1 MNNIIK
7 SFFNFTLYL
16 FVWTISSILAI
27 LFRYDFKLSVDV
39 AVKILPSLFLFIL
52 TFYVIGYFD
61 RKIFGLPSKSSF
73 EEFFSFSRKFLITGF
88 VCFIFLLI
96 YPNFILPKSYPIL
109 ASILSLGF
117 YAIVNKLAK
126 FYYQKI
132 LIKNSSI
139 TVAIYGAGM
148 QGQLLLQKILNDQ
161 TLDWKPIV
169 IFDDNSNLK
178 ITRLNGIKVV
188 TGVSLPT
195 LFKKYN
201 LKILIVS
208 FSQISNI
215 KLQEIQE
222 ICNNH
227 DVQLLIISPIKAIT
241 GKEFS
246 ISDIRK
252 PTQEEL
258 IGKSSIKADYNL
270 VKAFI
275 SGKVVLV
282 TGAGGSIG
290 SELARQ
296 INSFNPK
303 ELYLLD
309 RDESGLLEVSLSLN
323 IHDGRMAPKLVL
335 ADIRDEVRISDLIAK
350 IKPQIIFHAAAL
362 KHLNILE
369 MYPEEAFKTNL
380 IGTNT
385 LLKEAAKNGVMT
397 FVNVSTDKAADPI
410 SVLGKTKLIA
420 EKLTAGYSSSN
431 SDTEIR
437 FLSVRFGNVFGS
449 RGSVIHTFL
458 KQIEQGG
465 PVTITDPM
473 VKRYFMTIEDAVHLV
488 LRAATQGESGDT
500 LILRMGDPVPIMDIA
515 NKLIKSSGKEIK
527 LQFTSLRPGEKL
539 NELLVGKNEKILESN
554 YSEIMRVKVDPI
566 SWENSPKS
574 WQELIKI
581 FDDELTDQN

>member
-7 SFFNFTLYL
+7 SFFNFILYL

-52 TFYVIGYFD
+52 TFYVIGYLD
-61 RKIFGLPSKSSF
+61 RKMFGLPSKSSF

-96 YPNFILPKSYPIL
+96 YPSFILPKSYPIL
-109 ASILSLGF
+109 TSILSLGF

-178 ITRLNGIKVV
+178 VTRLNGIKVV
-188 TGVSLPT
+188 TGISLPT

-222 ICNNH
+222 ICNIH

-296 INSFNPK
+296 INSFNPQ

-323 IHDGRMAPKLVL
+323 IHDGRMPPKLVL
-335 ADIRDEVRISDLIAK
+335 ADIRDEVRISDLIAR

-369 MYPEEAFKTNL
+369 MYPEEAFKTNV

-385 LLKEAAKNGVMT
+385 LLKEAARNGVMT
-397 FVNVSTDKAADPI
+397 FINISTDKAADPI
-410 SVLGKTKLIA
+410 SVLGKSKLLA

-431 SDTEIR
+431 NDTETR

-465 PVTITDPM
+465 PVTITDPL

-500 LILRMGDPVPIMDIA
+500 LILKMGDPVPIIDIA
-515 NKLIKSSGKEIK
+515 NKLIISSGKEIK
-527 LQFTSLRPGEKL
+527 LRFTSLRPGEKL
-539 NELLVGKNEKILESN
+539 NELLVGKDEHILESDF
-554 YSEIMRVKVDPI
+554 SEIMRVKVESIKPQDAL
-566 SWENSPKS
+566 KH
-574 WQELIKI
+574 WQEL
-581 FDDELTDQN
+581 N

>member
-7 SFFNFTLYL
+7 SFFNFILYL

-52 TFYVIGYFD
+52 TFYIIGYLD
-61 RKIFGLPSKSSF
+61 RKMFGLPSKSSF

-96 YPNFILPKSYPIL
+96 YPSFILPKSYPIL
-109 ASILSLGF
+109 TSILSLGF

-222 ICNNH
+222 ICNIH

-296 INSFNPK
+296 INSFNPQ

-323 IHDGRMAPKLVL
+323 IHDGRMPPKLVL

-350 IKPQIIFHAAAL
+350 IRPQIIFHAAAL

-369 MYPEEAFKTNL
+369 MYPEEAFKTNV

-385 LLKEAAKNGVMT
+385 LLKEAVRNRVMT
-397 FVNVSTDKAADPI
+397 FINISTDKAADPI
-410 SVLGKTKLIA
+410 SVLGNSKLLA
-420 EKLTAGYSSSN
+420 EKLTAGYSSN
-431 SDTEIR
+431 NNDTETR

-515 NKLIKSSGKEIK
+515 NKLIKSSGKEIE
-527 LQFTSLRPGEKL
+527 LRFTSLRPGEKL
-539 NELLVGKNEKILESN
+539 NELLVGKNEHILESDF
-554 YSEIMRVKVDPI
+554 SEIMRVKVEPI
-566 SWENSPKS
+566 KPQDALKH
-574 WQELIKI
+574 WQEL
-581 FDDELTDQN
+581 N

>member
-109 ASILSLGF
+109 TSILSLGF

-227 DVQLLIISPIKAIT
+227 NVQLLIISPIKAIT

-323 IHDGRMAPKLVL
+323 VHDGRMPPKLVL

-369 MYPEEAFKTNL
+369 MYPEEAFKTNV
-380 IGTNT
+380 IGTNN

-500 LILRMGDPVPIMDIA
+500 LILRMGDPVPIIDIA

-527 LQFTSLRPGEKL
+527 LMFTSLRPGEKL
-539 NELLVGKNEKILESN
+539 NELLVGKNEQILESDF
-554 YSEIMRVKVDPI
+554 SEIMRVKVDPI
-566 SWENSPKS
+566 KPQDASKH
-574 WQELIKI
+574 WQEL
-581 FDDELTDQN
+581 N

>member
-7 SFFNFTLYL
+7 SFFNFILYL

-52 TFYVIGYFD
+52 TFYIIGYLD
-61 RKIFGLPSKSSF
+61 RKMFGLPSKSSF
-73 EEFFSFSRKFLITGF
+73 EEFFSFSRKFLVTGF
-88 VCFIFLLI
+88 VCFIFLLV
-96 YPNFILPKSYPIL
+96 YPSFILPKSYPIL
-109 ASILSLGF
+109 TSILSLGF

-222 ICNNH
+222 ICNIH

-296 INSFNPK
+296 INSFNPQ

-323 IHDGRMAPKLVL
+323 IHDGRMPPKLVL

-350 IKPQIIFHAAAL
+350 IRPQIIFHAAAL

-369 MYPEEAFKTNL
+369 MYPEEAFKTNV

-397 FVNVSTDKAADPI
+397 FINISTDKAADPI
-410 SVLGKTKLIA
+410 SVLGNSKLLD
-420 EKLTAGYSSSN
+420 EKLTAGYSSN
-431 SDTEIR
+431 NNDTETR

-515 NKLIKSSGKEIK
+515 NKLIKSSGKEIE
-527 LQFTSLRPGEKL
+527 LRFTSLRPGEKL
-539 NELLVGKNEKILESN
+539 NELLVGKNEHILESDF
-554 YSEIMRVKVDPI
+554 SEIMRVKVEPI
-566 SWENSPKS
+566 KPQDALKH
-574 WQELIKI
+574 WQEL
-581 FDDELTDQN
+581 N

>member
-7 SFFNFTLYL
+7 SFFNFILYL

-52 TFYVIGYFD
+52 TFYIIGYLD
-61 RKIFGLPSKSSF
+61 RKMFGLPSKSSF
-73 EEFFSFSRKFLITGF
+73 EEFFSISRKFLVTGF

-96 YPNFILPKSYPIL
+96 YPSFILPKSYPIL
-109 ASILSLGF
+109 TSILSLGF
-117 YAIVNKLAK
+117 YAIANKLAK

-222 ICNNH
+222 ICNIH

-296 INSFNPK
+296 INSFNPQ

-323 IHDGRMAPKLVL
+323 IHDGRMPPKLVL

-350 IKPQIIFHAAAL
+350 IKPKIIFHAAAL

-369 MYPEEAFKTNL
+369 MYPEEAFKTNV

-385 LLKEAAKNGVMT
+385 LLKESSRNGVMT
-397 FVNVSTDKAADPI
+397 FINISTDKAADPI
-410 SVLGKTKLIA
+410 SVLGKSKLLA

-431 SDTEIR
+431 NDTETR

-500 LILRMGDPVPIMDIA
+500 LILKMGDPVPIIDIA
-515 NKLIKSSGKEIK
+515 NKLIISSGKEIK
-527 LQFTSLRPGEKL
+527 LRFTSLRPGEKL
-539 NELLVGKNEKILESN
+539 NELLVGKNEHILESDF
-554 YSEIMRVKVDPI
+554 SEIMRVKVEPI
-566 SWENSPKS
+566 KPQDALKH
-574 WQELIKI
+574 WQEL
-581 FDDELTDQN
+581 N

>member
-7 SFFNFTLYL
+7 SFFNFILYL

-52 TFYVIGYFD
+52 TFYIIGYLD
-61 RKIFGLPSKSSF
+61 RKMFGLPSKSSF

-96 YPNFILPKSYPIL
+96 YPSFILPKSYPIL
-109 ASILSLGF
+109 TSILSLGF
-117 YAIVNKLAK
+117 YEIVNKLAK

-188 TGVSLPT
+188 TDVSLPT

-222 ICNNH
+222 ICNIH

-258 IGKSSIKADYNL
+258 IGKSSIKADYNF

-296 INSFNPK
+296 INSFNPQ

-323 IHDGRMAPKLVL
+323 IHDGRMPPKLVL

-369 MYPEEAFKTNL
+369 MYPEEAFKTNV

-385 LLKEAAKNGVMT
+385 LLKESSRNGVMT
-397 FVNVSTDKAADPI
+397 FINISTDKAADPI
-410 SVLGKTKLIA
+410 SVLGKSKLLA

-431 SDTEIR
+431 NDTETR

-500 LILRMGDPVPIMDIA
+500 LILKMGDPVPIIDIA
-515 NKLIKSSGKEIK
+515 NKLIISSGKEIK
-527 LQFTSLRPGEKL
+527 LRFTSLRPGEKL
-539 NELLVGKNEKILESN
+539 NEVLVGENEHILESDF
-554 YSEIMRVKVDPI
+554 SEIMRVKVEPI
-566 SWENSPKS
+566 KPQDALKH
-574 WQELIKI
+574 WQEL
-581 FDDELTDQN
+581 N

>member
-88 VCFIFLLI
+88 VCFIFLLV

-109 ASILSLGF
+109 TSILSLGF

-369 MYPEEAFKTNL
+369 MYPEEAFKTNV
-380 IGTNT
+380 IGTNN

-500 LILRMGDPVPIMDIA
+500 LILRMGDPVPIIDIA

-527 LQFTSLRPGEKL
+527 LMFTSLRPGEKL
-539 NELLVGKNEKILESN
+539 NELLVGKNEQILESDF
-554 YSEIMRVKVDPI
+554 SEIMRVKVDPI
-566 SWENSPKS
+566 KPQDASKH
-574 WQELIKI
+574 WQEL
-581 FDDELTDQN
+581 N

>member
-7 SFFNFTLYL
+7 SFFNFILYL

-52 TFYVIGYFD
+52 TFYIIGYLD
-61 RKIFGLPSKSSF
+61 RKMFGLPSKSSF
-73 EEFFSFSRKFLITGF
+73 EEFFSFSRKFLVTGF
-88 VCFIFLLI
+88 VCFIFLLV
-96 YPNFILPKSYPIL
+96 YPSFILPKSYPIL
-109 ASILSLGF
+109 TSILSLGF

-222 ICNNH
+222 ICNIH

-296 INSFNPK
+296 INSFNPQ

-323 IHDGRMAPKLVL
+323 IHDGRMPPKLVL

-350 IKPQIIFHAAAL
+350 IRPQIIFHAAAL

-369 MYPEEAFKTNL
+369 MYPEEAFKTNV

-385 LLKEAAKNGVMT
+385 LLKEAVRNRVMT
-397 FVNVSTDKAADPI
+397 FINISTDKAADPI
-410 SVLGKTKLIA
+410 SVLGKSKLLA

-431 SDTEIR
+431 NDTETR

-515 NKLIKSSGKEIK
+515 NKLIKSSGKEIE
-527 LQFTSLRPGEKL
+527 LRFTSLRPGEKL
-539 NELLVGKNEKILESN
+539 NELLVGKNEHILESDF
-554 YSEIMRVKVDPI
+554 SEIMRVKVEPI
-566 SWENSPKS
+566 KPQDALKH
-574 WQELIKI
+574 WQEL
-581 FDDELTDQN
+581 N

>member
-7 SFFNFTLYL
+7 SFFNFILYL

-52 TFYVIGYFD
+52 TFYIIGYLD
-61 RKIFGLPSKSSF
+61 SKIFGLPSKSSF
-73 EEFFSFSRKFLITGF
+73 EEFFSFSRKFLITGI

-109 ASILSLGF
+109 TSILSLGF
-117 YAIVNKLAK
+117 YAIVSKLAK

-139 TVAIYGAGM
+139 TAAIYGAGM
-148 QGQLLLQKILNDQ
+148 QGQLLLQKILNDP

-222 ICNNH
+222 ICNIH

-270 VKAFI
+270 VKSFI

-296 INSFNPK
+296 INSFNPH

-323 IHDGRMAPKLVL
+323 IHDGQMLPKLVL

-350 IKPQIIFHAAAL
+350 IRPQIIFHAAAL

-369 MYPEEAFKTNL
+369 MYPEEAFKTNVT
-380 IGTNT
+380 GTNT

-397 FVNVSTDKAADPI
+397 FINISTDKAADPI
-410 SVLGKTKLIA
+410 SVLGKSKLLA
-420 EKLTAGYSSSN
+420 EKLTAGYSSN
-431 SDTEIR
+431 NNDTETR

-500 LILRMGDPVPIMDIA
+500 LILQMGDPVPIIDIA

-527 LQFTSLRPGEKL
+527 LRFTSLRPGEKL
-539 NELLVGKNEKILESN
+539 NELLVGKNEHILESDFR
-554 YSEIMRVKVDPI
+554 EIMRVKVDPI
-566 SWENSPKS
+566 KS
-574 WQELIKI
+574 QDALKHWQEL
-581 FDDELTDQN
+581 N

>member
-7 SFFNFTLYL
+7 SFFNFTLCL

-52 TFYVIGYFD
+52 TFYVIGYLD
-61 RKIFGLPSKSSF
+61 RKMFGLPSKSSF

-109 ASILSLGF
+109 TSILSLGF

-132 LIKNSSI
+132 LIKKSSI

-222 ICNNH
+222 ICNIH

-303 ELYLLD
+303 ELHLLD
-309 RDESGLLEVSLSLN
+309 RDESGLLDVSLSIN
-323 IHDGRMAPKLVL
+323 VHDERMPPKLVL
-335 ADIRDEVRISDLIAK
+335 ADIRDEVRISDLIAR

-385 LLKEAAKNGVMT
+385 LLKEAARNRVMT
-397 FVNVSTDKAADPI
+397 FINISTDKAADPI
-410 SVLGKTKLIA
+410 SVLGKTKLLA
-420 EKLTAGYSSSN
+420 EKLTAGYQ
-431 SDTEIR
+431 SDNKDKNIKY
-437 FLSVRFGNVFGS
+437 LSVRFGNVFGS

-500 LILRMGDPVPIMDIA
+500 LILKMGDPVSIMDIA
-515 NKLIKSSGKEIK
+515 SKLIKSSGKEIK

-574 WQELIKI
+574 CQELIKI

>member
-7 SFFNFTLYL
+7 SFFNFILYL

-52 TFYVIGYFD
+52 TFYVIGYLD
-61 RKIFGLPSKSSF
+61 RKMFGLPSKSSF

-88 VCFIFLLI
+88 VCFIFLVI
-96 YPNFILPKSYPIL
+96 YPSFILPKSYPIL
-109 ASILSLGF
+109 TSILSLGF

-222 ICNNH
+222 ICNIH

-296 INSFNPK
+296 INSFNPQ

-323 IHDGRMAPKLVL
+323 IHDGRMPPKLVL

-369 MYPEEAFKTNL
+369 MYPEEAFKTNV

-385 LLKEAAKNGVMT
+385 LLKEAARNGVMT
-397 FVNVSTDKAADPI
+397 FINISTDKAADPI
-410 SVLGKTKLIA
+410 SVLGKSKLLA

-431 SDTEIR
+431 NDTETR

-465 PVTITDPM
+465 PVTITDPL

-500 LILRMGDPVPIMDIA
+500 LILKMGDPVPIIDIA
-515 NKLIKSSGKEIK
+515 NKLIISSGKEIK
-527 LQFTSLRPGEKL
+527 LRFTSLRPGEKL
-539 NELLVGKNEKILESN
+539 NELLVGKNEHILESDF
-554 YSEIMRVKVDPI
+554 SEIMRVKVEPI
-566 SWENSPKS
+566 KPQDASKH
-574 WQELIKI
+574 WQEL
-581 FDDELTDQN
+581 N

>member
-1 MNNIIK
+1 M
-7 SFFNFTLYL
+7 
-16 FVWTISSILAI
+16 
-27 LFRYDFKLSVDV
+27 
-39 AVKILPSLFLFIL
+39 
-52 TFYVIGYFD
+52 
-61 RKIFGLPSKSSF
+61 
-73 EEFFSFSRKFLITGF
+73 
-88 VCFIFLLI
+88 
-96 YPNFILPKSYPIL
+96 
-109 ASILSLGF
+109 
-117 YAIVNKLAK
+117 
-126 FYYQKI
+126 
-132 LIKNSSI
+132 
-139 TVAIYGAGM
+139 
-148 QGQLLLQKILNDQ
+148 
-161 TLDWKPIV
+161 
-169 IFDDNSNLK
+169 
-178 ITRLNGIKVV
+178 

-222 ICNNH
+222 ICNIH

-241 GKEFS
+241 GKELS

-258 IGKSSIKADYNL
+258 IGKSSIKADYNF

-296 INSFNPK
+296 INSFNPQ

-323 IHDGRMAPKLVL
+323 IHDGRMPPKLVL

-350 IKPQIIFHAAAL
+350 IRPQIIFHAAAL

-369 MYPEEAFKTNL
+369 MYPEEAFKTNV

-385 LLKEAAKNGVMT
+385 LLKEAVRNRVMT
-397 FVNVSTDKAADPI
+397 FINISTDKAADPI
-410 SVLGKTKLIA
+410 SVLGKSKLLA

-431 SDTEIR
+431 NDTETR

-500 LILRMGDPVPIMDIA
+500 LILKMGDPVPIIDIA
-515 NKLIKSSGKEIK
+515 NKLIISSGKEIK
-527 LQFTSLRPGEKL
+527 LRFTSLRPGEKL
-539 NELLVGKNEKILESN
+539 NELLVGKNEHILESDF
-554 YSEIMRVKVDPI
+554 SEIMRVKVEPI
-566 SWENSPKS
+566 KPQDASKH
-574 WQELIKI
+574 WQEL
-581 FDDELTDQN
+581 N

>member
-7 SFFNFTLYL
+7 SFFNFILYL

-52 TFYVIGYFD
+52 TFYIIGYLD
-61 RKIFGLPSKSSF
+61 RKMFGLPSKSSF

-96 YPNFILPKSYPIL
+96 YPGFILPKSYPIL
-109 ASILSLGF
+109 TSILSLGF

-222 ICNNH
+222 ICNIH

-296 INSFNPK
+296 INSFNPQ

-323 IHDGRMAPKLVL
+323 IHDGRMPPKLVL

-369 MYPEEAFKTNL
+369 MYPEEAFKTNV

-385 LLKEAAKNGVMT
+385 LLKESSRNGVMT
-397 FVNVSTDKAADPI
+397 FINISTDKAADPI
-410 SVLGKTKLIA
+410 SVLGKSKLLA

-431 SDTEIR
+431 NDTETR

-465 PVTITDPM
+465 PVTITDPL

-500 LILRMGDPVPIMDIA
+500 LILKMGDPVPIIDIA
-515 NKLIKSSGKEIK
+515 NKLIISSGKEIK
-527 LQFTSLRPGEKL
+527 LRFTSLRPGEKL
-539 NELLVGKNEKILESN
+539 NELLVGKNEHILESDF
-554 YSEIMRVKVDPI
+554 SEIMRVKVEPI
-566 SWENSPKS
+566 KPQDASKH
-574 WQELIKI
+574 WQEL
-581 FDDELTDQN
+581 N

>member
-7 SFFNFTLYL
+7 SFFNFILYL

-52 TFYVIGYFD
+52 TFYVIGYLD
-61 RKIFGLPSKSSF
+61 RKMFGLPSKSSF

-96 YPNFILPKSYPIL
+96 YPSFILPKSYPIL
-109 ASILSLGF
+109 TSILSLGF

-178 ITRLNGIKVV
+178 VTRLNGIKVV
-188 TGVSLPT
+188 TGISLPT

-222 ICNNH
+222 ICNIH

-296 INSFNPK
+296 INSFNPQ

-323 IHDGRMAPKLVL
+323 IHDGRMPPKLVL

-350 IKPQIIFHAAAL
+350 IRPQIIFHAAAL

-369 MYPEEAFKTNL
+369 MYPEEAFKTNV

-397 FVNVSTDKAADPI
+397 FINISTDKAADPI
-410 SVLGKTKLIA
+410 SVLGKSKLLA

-431 SDTEIR
+431 NDTETR

-465 PVTITDPM
+465 PVTITDPL

-500 LILRMGDPVPIMDIA
+500 LILKMGDPVPIIDIA
-515 NKLIKSSGKEIK
+515 NKLIISSGKEIQ
-527 LQFTSLRPGEKL
+527 LRFTSLRPGEKL
-539 NELLVGKNEKILESN
+539 NELLVGK
-554 YSEIMRVKVDPI
+554 D
-566 SWENSPKS
+566 
-574 WQELIKI
+574 
-581 FDDELTDQN
+581 

>member
-7 SFFNFTLYL
+7 SFFNFILYL

-52 TFYVIGYFD
+52 TFYIIGYLD
-61 RKIFGLPSKSSF
+61 SKIFGLPSKSSF
-73 EEFFSFSRKFLITGF
+73 EEFFSFSRKFLITGI

-109 ASILSLGF
+109 TSILSLGF

-222 ICNNH
+222 ICNIH

-270 VKAFI
+270 VKSFI

-296 INSFNPK
+296 INSFNPQ

-323 IHDGRMAPKLVL
+323 IHDGQMSPKLVL

-369 MYPEEAFKTNL
+369 MYPEEAFKTNV

-397 FVNVSTDKAADPI
+397 FINISTDKAADPI
-410 SVLGKTKLIA
+410 SVLGKSKLLA
-420 EKLTAGYSSSN
+420 EKLTAGYSSN
-431 SDTEIR
+431 NNDTETR

-500 LILRMGDPVPIMDIA
+500 LILQMGDPVPIIDIA

-527 LQFTSLRPGEKL
+527 LRFTSLRPGEKL
-539 NELLVGKNEKILESN
+539 NELLVGKNEHILESDFR
-554 YSEIMRVKVDPI
+554 EIMRVKVDPI
-566 SWENSPKS
+566 KS
-574 WQELIKI
+574 QDALKHWQEL
-581 FDDELTDQN
+581 N

>member
-7 SFFNFTLYL
+7 SFFNFILYL

-52 TFYVIGYFD
+52 TFYIIGYLD
-61 RKIFGLPSKSSF
+61 RKMFGLPSKSSF
-73 EEFFSFSRKFLITGF
+73 EEFFSFSRKFLVTGF

-96 YPNFILPKSYPIL
+96 YPSFILPKSYPIL
-109 ASILSLGF
+109 TSILSLGF
-117 YAIVNKLAK
+117 YAIANKLAK

-222 ICNNH
+222 ICNIH

-296 INSFNPK
+296 INSFNPQ

-323 IHDGRMAPKLVL
+323 IHDGRMPPKLVL

-350 IKPQIIFHAAAL
+350 IRPQIIFHAAAL

-369 MYPEEAFKTNL
+369 MYPEEAFKTNV

-385 LLKEAAKNGVMT
+385 LLKEAVRNRVMT
-397 FVNVSTDKAADPI
+397 FINISTDKAADPI
-410 SVLGKTKLIA
+410 SVLGKSKLLA
-420 EKLTAGYSSSN
+420 EKLTAGYSSN
-431 SDTEIR
+431 NNDTETR

-500 LILRMGDPVPIMDIA
+500 LILKMGDPVPIIDIA
-515 NKLIKSSGKEIK
+515 NKLIISSGKEIK
-527 LQFTSLRPGEKL
+527 LRFTSLRPGEKL
-539 NELLVGKNEKILESN
+539 NELLVGKNEHILESDF
-554 YSEIMRVKVDPI
+554 SEIMRVKVEPI
-566 SWENSPKS
+566 KPQDALKH
-574 WQELIKI
+574 WQEL
-581 FDDELTDQN
+581 N

>member
-7 SFFNFTLYL
+7 SFFNFILYL

-52 TFYVIGYFD
+52 TFYIIGYLD
-61 RKIFGLPSKSSF
+61 RKMFGLPSKSSF
-73 EEFFSFSRKFLITGF
+73 EEFFSFSRKFLVTGF
-88 VCFIFLLI
+88 VCFIFLLV
-96 YPNFILPKSYPIL
+96 YPSFILPKSYPIL
-109 ASILSLGF
+109 TSILSLGF

-222 ICNNH
+222 ICNIH

-296 INSFNPK
+296 INSFNPQ

-323 IHDGRMAPKLVL
+323 IHDGRMPPKLVL

-350 IKPQIIFHAAAL
+350 IRPQIIFHAAAL

-369 MYPEEAFKTNL
+369 MYPEEAFKTNV

-385 LLKEAAKNGVMT
+385 LLKEAVRNRVMT
-397 FVNVSTDKAADPI
+397 FINISTDKAADPI
-410 SVLGKTKLIA
+410 SVLGKSKLLA
-420 EKLTAGYSSSN
+420 EKLTAGYSSN
-431 SDTEIR
+431 NNDTETR

-515 NKLIKSSGKEIK
+515 NKLIKSSGKEIE
-527 LQFTSLRPGEKL
+527 LRFTSLRPGEKL
-539 NELLVGKNEKILESN
+539 NELLVGKNEHILESDF
-554 YSEIMRVKVDPI
+554 SEIMRVKVEPI
-566 SWENSPKS
+566 KPQDALKH
-574 WQELIKI
+574 WQEL
-581 FDDELTDQN
+581 N

>member
-96 YPNFILPKSYPIL
+96 YPNFFLPKSYPIL
-109 ASILSLGF
+109 TSILSLGF

-369 MYPEEAFKTNL
+369 MYPEEAFKTNV
-380 IGTNT
+380 IGTNN

-500 LILRMGDPVPIMDIA
+500 LILRMGDPVPIIDIA

-527 LQFTSLRPGEKL
+527 LMFTSLRPGEKL
-539 NELLVGKNEKILESN
+539 NELLVGKNEQILESDF
-554 YSEIMRVKVDPI
+554 SEIMRVKVDPI
-566 SWENSPKS
+566 KPQDASKH
-574 WQELIKI
+574 WQEL
-581 FDDELTDQN
+581 N